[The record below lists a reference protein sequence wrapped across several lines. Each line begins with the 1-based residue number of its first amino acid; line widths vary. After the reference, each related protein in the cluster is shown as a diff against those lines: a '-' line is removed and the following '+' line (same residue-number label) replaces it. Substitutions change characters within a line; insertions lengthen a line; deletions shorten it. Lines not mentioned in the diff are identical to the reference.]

1 MSGTMGASSSDTLT
15 QNRQHRCRHRPIAPK
30 IIGAPC
36 AIEERKT
43 MATQAAPSTN
53 GRQEAAALYGEL
65 EQRLLARDQEGGSRI
80 YYELLRRGRPLPEI
94 MGEAVRIHAP
104 YTHVP
109 YHQRIDEGFPNFVN
123 NDHCLLSS
131 RAAINLQRMLPEKL
145 AGLPLAQT
153 IWYIPS
159 GLDIWN
165 QKIFKAPGHYAARGY
180 KMPNTTPPEPVV
192 YWPDQEPLR
201 ENGPLNERLNHWL
214 TLVERGQVID
224 AYRIFLGLME
234 EPERRE
240 EVLAELVFAGMID
253 VQDRMLHNRSYTT
266 GHKAYRARSVV
277 EIGNAIGWDHAHDV
291 IYAGALDV
299 AVGPRWHSVYEMAC
313 NVVTVFIE
321 GKEVH
326 AVPQSG
332 TTERERAL
340 LANTGTLSGT
350 DIEELNDALTREHEP
365 AYIEKISALLLAGAS
380 PRRIIDAIQLA
391 AARVV
396 LETDG
401 PNNFSMPQHTYEYC
415 NTIGWFYDNFAHP
428 QRLKLLY
435 VAGSMV
441 NQAAWNQRNSG
452 WCKAVP
458 IRAPDGADR
467 LTGGQII
474 ERLEAALAALD
485 PAAAVAWTKA
495 YLDGGE
501 DRALLMQRLAL
512 MAARLGNDPHN
523 QEIPQCLLEDYGKN
537 QCGDRDRLLLA
548 CAHISA
554 GHRKYGDTFEASR
567 RFGEALGLDELR

>member
-1 MSGTMGASSSDTLT
+1 
-15 QNRQHRCRHRPIAPK
+15 
-30 IIGAPC
+30 
-36 AIEERKT
+36 

-65 EQRLLARDQEGGSRI
+65 EQRLLARDQDGGSRI

-109 YHQRIDEGFPNFVN
+109 YHQRIDDGFPNFVN

-165 QKIFKAPGHYAARGY
+165 QKILKAPGHYAARGY

-224 AYRIFLGLME
+224 AYRTFLGLME
-234 EPERRE
+234 ETERRE
-240 EVLAELVFAGMID
+240 EVLAQLVFAGMID
-253 VQDRMLHNRSYTT
+253 VQDRMLFNRSYTT

-277 EIGNAIGWDHAHDV
+277 EIGSAVGWDHAHDV

-313 NVVTVFIE
+313 NVVTIFIE

-340 LANTGTLSGT
+340 LANTGTPSET
-350 DIEELNDALTREHEP
+350 DVEELNDALIREHEP
-365 AYIEKISALLLAGAS
+365 AYIERISALLLAGAS

-391 AARVV
+391 AAQVV

-452 WCKAVP
+452 WCKSVA
-458 IRAPDGADR
+458 IRAPAGADR

-474 ERLEAALAALD
+474 ERLEAALAAFD

-501 DRALLMQRLAL
+501 DRALLVQRLAL
-512 MAARLGNDPHN
+512 MAARFGNDPHN

-567 RFGEALGLDELR
+567 RFGEAMGLDELR

>member
-1 MSGTMGASSSDTLT
+1 VKFDDDRDPRS
-15 QNRQHRCRHRPIAPK
+15 
-30 IIGAPC
+30 
-36 AIEERKT
+36 EEA
-43 MATQAAPSTN
+43 MATQATPHKN
-53 GRQEAAALYGEL
+53 GRQEAAHLYDEL
-65 EQRLLARDQEGGSRI
+65 EERLLARDQEGGSRI

-94 MGEAVRIHAP
+94 MAEAVHIHAP

-109 YHQRIDEGFPNFVN
+109 YHQRIDDGFPNFVN

-131 RAAINLQRMLPEKL
+131 RAAINLQRMLPENL

-165 QKIFKAPGHYAARGY
+165 QKILKAPGHYATRGY
-180 KMPNTTPPEPVV
+180 KMPNATPPAPVV

-201 ENGPLNERLNHWL
+201 ESGPLNERLNNWL

-224 AYRIFLGLME
+224 AYRTFLGLME
-234 EPERRE
+234 DPEHRE
-240 EVLAELVFAGMID
+240 EVLAQLVFAGMID
-253 VQDRMLHNRSYTT
+253 VQDRMLFNRSYTT

-277 EIGNAIGWDHAHDV
+277 EIGNAVGWDNAHDV
-291 IYAGALDV
+291 LYAGALDI

-313 NVVTVFIE
+313 NVVTIFIE

-332 TTERERAL
+332 TTERERAVL
-340 LANTGTLSGT
+340 SNNGTLSESEIG
-350 DIEELNDALTREHEP
+350 ELVDALIGHHEP
-365 AYIEKISALLLAGAS
+365 AYIEKISALLLAGKS

-391 AARVV
+391 GAQVV
-396 LETDG
+396 LETEG

-415 NTIGWFYDNFAHP
+415 NTLGWFYDNFEHP

-452 WCKAVP
+452 WLKSDP
-458 IRAPDGADR
+458 ISAPSSAGR
-467 LTGGQII
+467 MTGSRII

-485 PAAAVAWTKA
+485 PPAAVAWTKA
-495 YLDGGE
+495 YLDSGE
-501 DRALLMQRLAL
+501 DRSLLVQGLAL
-512 MAARLGNDPHN
+512 MAARFGNDPHN
-523 QEIPQCLLEDYGKN
+523 QEIPQCLLEDYAKN
-537 QCGDRDRLLLA
+537 QCRDRDRLLLA
-548 CAHISA
+548 SAHISA
-554 GHRKYGDTFEASR
+554 AHRKYGDTFEASR
-567 RFGEALGLDELR
+567 RFGEAMGLAELQ

>member
-1 MSGTMGASSSDTLT
+1 MSGTVGASSSDTLT
-15 QNRQHRCRHRPIAPK
+15 QNRRDRCRHRPIAPK
-30 IIGAPC
+30 IIGTPC

-65 EQRLLARDQEGGSRI
+65 EQRLLARDQDGGSRI

-94 MGEAVRIHAP
+94 MGEAVRMHAP

-109 YHQRIDEGFPNFVN
+109 YHQRIDDGFPNFVN

-131 RAAINLQRMLPEKL
+131 RAAINLERMLPEKL

-153 IWYIPS
+153 VWYIPS

-165 QKIFKAPGHYAARGY
+165 QKILKAPGHYATRGY
-180 KMPNTTPPEPVV
+180 KMPNTEPPKPVV

-201 ENGPLNERLNHWL
+201 EAGPLNERLNIWL

-224 AYRIFLGLME
+224 AYRVFLGLME
-234 EPERRE
+234 ETEHRK
-240 EVLAELVFAGMID
+240 EVLAQLVFAGMID
-253 VQDRMLHNRSYTT
+253 VQDRMLFNRSYTT
-266 GHKAYRARSVV
+266 WHKAYRARSVV
-277 EIGNAIGWDHAHDV
+277 EIGNAIGWDNAHDV
-291 IYAGALDV
+291 IYAGALDI

-313 NVVTVFIE
+313 NVITIFIE

-326 AVPQSG
+326 AVPQGG

-340 LANTGTLSGT
+340 LANPGMLNESET
-350 DIEELNDALTREHEP
+350 EELVDALVGQHEP
-365 AYIEKISALLLAGAS
+365 AYIEKISALLLAGKS
-380 PRRIIDAIQLA
+380 PRRIIDGIQVA
-391 AARVV
+391 AAQVV

-415 NTIGWFYDNFAHP
+415 NTLGWFYDNFTHP

-441 NQAAWNQRNSG
+441 NQAAWNQRGSG
-452 WCKAVP
+452 WLKP
-458 IRAPDGADR
+458 NRATAPGAAER
-467 LTGGQII
+467 LSGRQII
-474 ERLEAALAALD
+474 ERLEASLAALD
-485 PAAAVAWTKA
+485 PPEAVAWTKA
-495 YLDGGE
+495 YLDTGE
-501 DRALLMQRLAL
+501 DRSRLVERLAL
-512 MAARLGNDPHN
+512 MAARIGNDPHN
-523 QEIPQCLLEDYGKN
+523 QEIPQCMLEDYGKN
-537 QCGDRDRLLLA
+537 QCRDRERLLLA

-554 GHRKYGDTFEASR
+554 CYRKYGAPFEASR
-567 RFGEALGLDELR
+567 RFGEAMGLAELH